1 MSEDAKEPEDKQVL
15 VKASRLSGPRTRVG
29 HDKQVMLSKETN
41 LLGKQSGS
49 LKSDHPTS
57 TMKWTTMLGRRI
69 SLGKRRVNKELR
81 NIWEKNCYHH
91 IAYSTPN
98 QLATLRWR

>member
-1 MSEDAKEPEDKQVL
+1 MSEDAKEPDDKQVL

-81 NIWEKNCYHH
+81 NIWKKNCYHH
-91 IAYSTPN
+91 IEYSTPN
-98 QLATLRWR
+98 QLATLIWR